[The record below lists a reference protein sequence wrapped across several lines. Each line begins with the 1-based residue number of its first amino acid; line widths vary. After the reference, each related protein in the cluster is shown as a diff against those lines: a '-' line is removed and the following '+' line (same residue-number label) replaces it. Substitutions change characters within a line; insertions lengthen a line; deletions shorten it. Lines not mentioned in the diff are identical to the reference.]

1 MKLFSKFYMAD
12 PPNGGGSGPSDRDIR
27 NAEELN
33 RQYSE
38 MQRTLRGIGPELLN
52 EINEQMEFLDETVQ
66 DIVKSIGKDL
76 NREIQSSI
84 RLTKILSDS
93 EKGIGKSL
101 TTQVKVQEQIKVVEE
116 RRKSIMSLMEELVG
130 ENIVMTTAMVRL
142 QESLLETLNNQ
153 DEALQKQLIK
163 LTKFE
168 KLLGGIGGVLKGLS
182 KIPIVGQFIKA
193 DEVLAKMKKT
203 AEEGGSKMKVFWEGT
218 DTLFK
223 GIGMSL
229 IGLIVPALKFVVDAV
244 IQFDQKAF
252 DIAKNLGTSADEGER
267 LQKNFQQI
275 AINSGNA
282 ALMSKDVAKSFTE
295 ISNTLGFLV
304 PSSGAFAESA
314 ALIQKRLGA
323 SAEDMAVLARQSAL
337 NGQTLEQTYATLSA
351 SRVIEGVRN
360 KLALTNKQILD
371 GIAKT
376 SAAIVINFKGST
388 EALANAVIRATKL
401 GTTLNDVNKQAE
413 SLIDFESS
421 IQKEFEAQ
429 ILTGRDINLTKARE
443 LALLGDTQGLM
454 EELNRQQVTYD
465 SFTKQNVI
473 QRKAEADA
481 IGLSVEELSKKLL
494 AQKQANALGAEE
506 GQSLQE
512 RYNDLMKTAD
522 GQKRIKE
529 ELTAQEQADL
539 RRASMQDRFQAAVEK
554 LKDTLGSML
563 GGDGPVG
570 KMVNAFASFVGDTK
584 KMTALGNTL
593 KSIFESI
600 SKTIERFPQILSAS
614 VSIMKVLVSLS
625 IARAVASIVASL
637 STVPI
642 VGAAA
647 GAYAGYKAYNW
658 LDGLAKG
665 IGGGAPGISMP
676 TESGMTQPPTG
687 YNTQSQSENE
697 GKNNTKTPVVNLNA
711 NIQVGTEGWG
721 KQTLIALQQHH
732 GTTLR

>member
-1 MKLFSKFYMAD
+1 MAD

-84 RLTKILSDS
+84 KLTKILSDS

-153 DEALQKQLIK
+153 DETLQKQLIK
-163 LTKFE
+163 IAKFD
-168 KLLGGIGGVLKGLS
+168 KLIGGIGGVLKSLS

-193 DEVLAKMKKT
+193 EEILAKMKKT
-203 AEEGGSKMKVFWEGT
+203 AEDGGSKMKVFATGAT
-218 DTLFK
+218 ALFT
-223 GIGMSL
+223 GIGTTL
-229 IGLIVPALKFVVDAV
+229 LGLIIPAFFKLIEAV

-252 DIAKNLGTSADEGER
+252 DIAKNLGTSVDEGKR
-267 LQKNFQQI
+267 LQASFQQI
-275 AINSGNA
+275 AISSGNA

-314 ALIQKRLGA
+314 ALIQKRIGA
-323 SAEDMAVLARQSAL
+323 SGEDMAVLARQSAL
-337 NGQTLEQTYATLSA
+337 NGQTLEQTYTTLSA

-401 GTTLNDVNKQAE
+401 GTTLNDINKQGE
-413 SLIDFESS
+413 SLLDFESS

-443 LALLGDTQGLM
+443 LALLGDTQGLR

-512 RYNDLMKTAD
+512 RYNDLMKTVE
-522 GQKRIKE
+522 GQRRIKE
-529 ELTAQEQADL
+529 ELTAQERADL
-539 RRASMQDRFQAAVEK
+539 RRASLQEKFQAAIEK
-554 LKDTLGSML
+554 LKDTLGSLLENGPL
-563 GGDGPVG
+563 GDII
-570 KMVNAFASFVGDTK
+570 KAFASFVGDTQ
-584 KMTALGNTL
+584 KMVKLGSTL
-593 KSIFESI
+593 NSIFVNI
-600 SKTIERFPQILSAS
+600 QKTLTTLPGLLNAAVE
-614 VSIMKVLVSLS
+614 IMKVLVSLS
-625 IARAVASIVASL
+625 IVRAVATVA
-637 STVPI
+637 
-642 VGAAA
+642 AAA
-647 GAYAGYKAYNW
+647 GATPVAGPLLALAAGATMYGALTGMMGGFGLGKYNFS
-658 LDGLAKG
+658 A
-665 IGGGAPGISMP
+665 P
-676 TESGMTQPPTG
+676 TEGPMTQPING
-687 YNTQSQSENE
+687 YNTQSQSEGE

>member
-1 MKLFSKFYMAD
+1 MAD
-12 PPNGGGSGPSDRDIR
+12 PADGSGTGPSDKDVK

-33 RQYSE
+33 KNYSE
-38 MQRTLRGIGPELLN
+38 MQNTLRGISSGLLSKIHDQI
-52 EINEQMEFLDETVQ
+52 EDWDDVSK

-84 RLTKILSDS
+84 KLTKILSDS

-101 TTQVKVQEQIKVVEE
+101 TSQVKVQEQIKVVEE
-116 RRKSIMSLMEELVG
+116 RRRSIMSLIEELRS
-130 ENIVMTTAMVRL
+130 EDITITSQIEKL
-142 QESLLETLNNQ
+142 QADLLEQLNKQ
-153 DEALQKQLIK
+153 DEALQKQLNK
-163 LTKFE
+163 LAKFDMI
-168 KLLGGIGGVLKGLS
+168 LGGIGGVLKGLS
-182 KIPIVGQFIKA
+182 KIPIIGQFIKA
-193 DEVLAKMKKT
+193 DEILAKMKKT
-203 AEEGGSKMKVFWEGT
+203 AEEGGSKLKVFATGAT
-218 DTLFK
+218 ALFT
-223 GIGMSL
+223 GIGTTL
-229 IGLIVPALKFVVDAV
+229 LGLIIPALKFVVDAV

-252 DIAKNLGTSADEGER
+252 DIAKNLGTSVEEGER
-267 LQKNFQQI
+267 LQKSFQQI
-275 AINSGNA
+275 AISSGNA
-282 ALMSKDVAKSFTE
+282 ALMSKDVAKSYIE

-323 SAEDMAVLARQSAL
+323 SAEDMATLARQSAL
-337 NGQTLEQTYATLSA
+337 TGESLEQSYATISA

-421 IQKEFEAQ
+421 IQKEFELQ
-429 ILTGRDINLTKARE
+429 VLTGRDINLTKARE
-443 LALLGDTQGLM
+443 LALLGDTAGLM

-473 QRKAEADA
+473 QRKAEAEA

-512 RYNDLMKTAD
+512 RYSQLMKTTE
-522 GQKRIKE
+522 GQKIIKE
-529 ELTAQEQADL
+529 QLTLQEQADL
-539 RRASMQDRFQAAVEK
+539 RRASMQERFQAAVEK

-570 KMVNAFASFVGDTK
+570 KMINAFATFVGDTK
-584 KMTALGNTL
+584 KMIQLGNTL
-593 KSIFESI
+593 KSVFTFIYDTM
-600 SKTIERFPQILSAS
+600 KHLPQILGAA
-614 VSIMKVLVSLS
+614 VEAMKIL
-625 IARAVASIVASL
+625 ASL
-637 STVPI
+637 TAI
-642 VGAAA
+642 QAAA
-647 GAYAGYKAYNW
+647 AVTAGSAYMGPLAIGV
-658 LDGLAKG
+658 GLATYG
-665 IGGGAPGISMP
+665 ALTYLMGGFGLGKMGSVL
-676 TESGMTQPPTG
+676 TEGPSQGPMTQPISN
-687 YNTQSQSENE
+687 YNTQSQSENATAE
-697 GKNNTKTPVVNLNA
+697 STKTPVVNLNA